1 MLWPLLRIKIR
12 NLIAFCIR
20 SISGM
25 RLLAGQVSGVS
36 LFSIVGSNLNKTALG
51 DGAEKLL

>member
-12 NLIAFCIR
+12 NPIAFCIR